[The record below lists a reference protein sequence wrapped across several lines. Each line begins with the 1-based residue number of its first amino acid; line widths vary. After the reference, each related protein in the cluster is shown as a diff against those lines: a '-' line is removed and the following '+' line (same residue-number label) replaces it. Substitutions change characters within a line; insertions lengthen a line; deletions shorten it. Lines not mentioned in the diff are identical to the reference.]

1 VASFQ
6 CAEGQVA
13 EQLAQTEAQ
22 LQAAL
27 REQQEWEALATAAEA
42 DKAALAERLAALQQ
56 QAQAQGARSLATLRQ
71 KARQAAA
78 RLDLD
83 EAATRLLIDEQLR
96 QAGWEA
102 DSQRLRYSQ
111 GARPEK
117 HRNLAISE
125 WPTAGGPADYMLFVG
140 LTPLAAVEAKRAH
153 KEVAGVLPQA
163 ERYCRDAAGEVLVPF
178 AFASNGRPFL
188 QQLRSASGIWFRD
201 LRRPTN
207 LPVPLEGWYS
217 PEGLRQLARQDLD
230 SAEEKLR
237 REAFNFGFPLRPYQR
252 RAIEAVEAAIA
263 AQQREILLAC
273 ATGTGKTKTAVALV
287 YRALKTGR
295 FRRVLFRV
303 DREEQGERV
312 LESDTRVHIAADE
325 TLGADPH
332 GSARAEAGAG
342 SAGLQRNH
350 PGHGLAGN
358 HQPGDGRLD
367 PGFAQLEQTAARLAA
382 AHRQPNEGD
391 HDRGSRSAGRRPAVL
406 QPGRR
411 RLAAAEPAVRRRD
424 RWRAAAVPA
433 RGVGGVRWPYA
444 PESWLKLS
452 FPPFRG
458 DDHRSACCRSSR
470 VRSVWHRP
478 DAAVAAAGSAADAR
492 AVRAGVRGQP

>member
-1 VASFQ
+1 MGGGVVSPNFLHPQ
-6 CAEGQVA
+6 
-13 EQLAQTEAQ
+13 
-22 LQAAL
+22 
-27 REQQEWEALATAAEA
+27 
-42 DKAALAERLAALQQ
+42 
-56 QAQAQGARSLATLRQ
+56 SY
-71 KARQAAA
+71 
-78 RLDLD
+78 
-83 EAATRLLIDEQLR
+83 DEQLFR
-96 QAGWEA
+96 LGVLLAQQTASRFGLELRIEETQQVLLRRLEA
-102 DSQRLRYSQ
+102 DSTRLRYSA
-111 GARPEK
+111 GARPQK
-117 HRNLAISE
+117 NRNLAIAE
-125 WPTAGGPADYMLFVG
+125 WPTSGGPADHELFVG
-140 LTPLAAVEAKRAH
+140 LTPMAAVEAKRAN
-153 KEVAGVLPQA
+153 KDVAGVLPQA
-163 ERYCRDAAGEVLVPF
+163 QRYCCHFQPSEEAELSASGWGVEEEFLIPF
-178 AFASNGRPFL
+178 AFSSNGRPFL
-188 QQLRSASGIWFRD
+188 RQLRTKSGIWFRD

-207 LPVPLEGWYS
+207 LAVPLEGWYS
-217 PEGLRQLARQDLD
+217 PEGLRQLARQDID

-237 REAFNFGFPLRPYQR
+237 REAFSFGFPLRPDQR
-252 RAIEAVEAAIA
+252 RAI
-263 AQQREILLAC
+263 
-273 ATGTGKTKTAVALV
+273 
-287 YRALKTGR
+287 KTGR

-325 TLGADPH
+325 TLGADPQ

-391 HDRGSRSAGRRPAVL
+391 HERGSRSAGRRPAVL
-406 QPGRR
+406 QTGRR
-411 RLAAAEPAVRRRD
+411 RLAAAEPAVRRRAG
-424 RWRAAAVPA
+424 WGAAAVPA
-433 RGVGGVRWPYA
+433 GDVGGVSWPYA

-478 DAAVAAAGSAADAR
+478 DAAGAAAGSAADAR